1 MESSGLRE
9 ILGPMSRENVDLARR
24 EIAAHSV
31 RDWTALAEIWHP
43 DIELVVL
50 PKLEL
55 VAGAGTFRGIGEI
68 RPLFESLSDLYSD
81 YRVEANEVI
90 DAGDRVVTVERIAGR
105 GLKGSGAEGWV
116 HEDLFRLMSFKGGR
130 IWRIKE
136 YPSRAE
142 ALEAAGLSD

>member
-1 MESSGLRE
+1 MESSGLSE
-9 ILGPMSRENVDLARR
+9 ILGLMSQENVDLARR
-24 EIAAHSV
+24 DIAARSV
-31 RDWTALAEIWHP
+31 RDWAALAEIWHP

-55 VAGAGTFRGIGEI
+55 VAGAGKFRGIGEI

-105 GLKGSGAEGWV
+105 GLKGSGAEAWV
-116 HEDLFRLMSFKGGR
+116 HEDLFRLMSFKEGR

-136 YPSRAE
+136 YPSRGE
-142 ALEAAGLSD
+142 ALAAAGLSE